1 VSRLPSGVWIER
13 LVRYQKVGT
22 FWHNNINLGAY
33 SALWHVSRRN
43 PDRNVT
49 EFGWCDWF
57 RIYTRHYCCR
67 RSSTSVSKSWRAGDA
82 AAPRSLVCI
91 YTYLRLLFFRPDFT
105 LPGHT
110 LPELFVPS
118 PPPGHL
124 PGTLRPLITFFFSS
138 LFSALGL
145 LGGHDSGFG
154 RLQEKSKKKQ
164 KSQII
169 YLVTYYIG
177 TNPIRELMT
186 VIWGSSDCPH
196 FLCFQACLPR
206 QGYCV

>member
-1 VSRLPSGVWIER
+1 MCPDGIRI
-13 LVRYQKVGT
+13 GT
-22 FWHNNINLGAY
+22 
-33 SALWHVSRRN
+33 S
-43 PDRNVT
+43 T

-91 YTYLRLLFFRPDFT
+91 YTYLRLLFSGRI
-105 LPGHT
+105 LRCPGIYCQNS
-110 LPELFVPS
+110 LS
-118 PPPGHL
+118 PPLL
-124 PGTLRPLITFFFSS
+124 PGTLRPLITFFFFFFPS

-169 YLVTYYIG
+169 YLVTYFIG